1 MSKPVFT
8 VVESVAIPLDRRN
21 VDTDQI
27 IPARFLRK
35 PRAAGMGAYLF
46 HDLRLDGNG
55 QPRSEFVFNDPARQ
69 GASILVA
76 RENFGSGSSR
86 EAAVYA
92 LWDGGIRVVIA
103 PSFGDIFY
111 SNSLKNGLLP
121 VVLPADKVESLL
133 GAVQAG
139 PAVRVRVDLEA
150 QTVTVAGQASER
162 FELCPFQKLLLRT
175 GQDELGYTLALEA
188 SVRQFESARAVESP
202 WM

>member
-1 MSKPVFT
+1 MSKPVFS

-35 PRAAGMGAYLF
+35 PRAAGMGSYLF
-46 HDLRLDGNG
+46 HDLRLDSDG
-55 QPRSEFVFNDPARQ
+55 QPKPGFIFNDPAFQ

-121 VVLPADKVESLL
+121 VVLAADRVERLL
-133 GAVQAG
+133 GAVQAS
-139 PAVRVRVDLEA
+139 PASRVRVDLEA
-150 QTVTVAGQASER
+150 QTVSIVGQEPEP
-162 FELCPFQKLLLRT
+162 FEICPFQKLLLRT
-175 GQDELGYTLALEA
+175 GQDELGYTLALED
-188 SVRQFESARAVESP
+188 SVRKFESARAATEP
-202 WM
+202 WL

>member
-35 PRAAGMGAYLF
+35 PRLAGMGTYLF

-55 QPRSEFVFNDPARQ
+55 QPRPEFVFNDPARL
-69 GASILVA
+69 GASILIA

-92 LWDGGIRVVIA
+92 LWDGGIRAVIA

-133 GAVQAG
+133 GVVQAA
-139 PAVRVRVDLEA
+139 PAARVRVDLEA
-150 QTVTVAGQASER
+150 QTVTIAGQAAAR

-202 WM
+202 WI

>member
-1 MSKPVFT
+1 MSKPAFT

-35 PRAAGMGAYLF
+35 PRAAGMGTYLF
-46 HDLRLDGNG
+46 HDLRLDSDG
-55 QPRSEFVFNDPARQ
+55 QPRPGFVFNDPACRD
-69 GASILVA
+69 ASILVA

-121 VVLPADKVESLL
+121 VVLPAEKVEHLL
-133 GAVQAG
+133 GTVQAT
-139 PAVRVRVDLEA
+139 PAARVRVDLEA
-150 QTVTVAGQASER
+150 QTVTIAGRASEH
-162 FELCPFQKLLLRT
+162 FGLCPFQKHLLYT

-188 SVRQFESARAVESP
+188 RVRQFESARAEKSP
-202 WM
+202 WL